1 MNTKLLTLTLIA
13 SLGLVGCG
21 SDDDNNATL
30 DIIETAQSDGRF
42 NTLVAAVTTAD
53 LVDTLQSEGPFTV
66 FAPTDDAFAAY
77 LAENEL
83 TAADLLAAD
92 SLADILTYHVYT
104 GQVLSSAAIS
114 IAESAESQIEMVNGD
129 NAALSL
135 TGNDLY
141 VNLSKVIVADV
152 TTSNG
157 VIHAIDKVL
166 TPPAA
171 SALSDTNST
180 IAGLVTALAGAEPAE
195 FTVLLEALT
204 TASLAGALAGNGP
217 FTVFAPT
224 DAAFV
229 ALLTELDLTQS
240 ELLASP
246 DLANILS
253 QHVISGVTIDS
264 VAAFAAN
271 GADVQTLNSAE
282 EVTVEINEGT
292 LTIEGANVVITD
304 VQASNGVI
312 HVIDS
317 VIFETDTV
325 Q

>member
-42 NTLVAAVTTAD
+42 DTLVAAVTTAN

-66 FAPTDDAFAAY
+66 FAPTDDAFSAF
-77 LAENEL
+77 LAKENL
-83 TAADLLAAD
+83 TAAELLASD

-152 TTSNG
+152 TASNG

-180 IAGLVTALAGAEPAE
+180 IAELVTDLAGAESAE
-195 FTVLLEALT
+195 FTVLLEALVAADL
-204 TASLAGALAGNGP
+204 ASALAGDGP

-229 ALLTELDLTQS
+229 ALLTELDLTKE
-240 ELLASP
+240 ELLANA
-246 DLANILS
+246 DLANILL
-253 QHVISGVTIDS
+253 QHVISGVAIDS

-282 EVTVEINEGT
+282 EVTVEINQGT